1 MAPLSHGFKSQALPW
16 TGFPFPAAILPAC
29 MALTQA
35 RQALH
40 ARRCGP
46 TGTGIKMQAIDNINL
61 ASALD
66 TTLSLLAAFCLG
78 GMIGLALAV
87 PVVAVLAALAA
98 PFVSTLPIEAALP
111 SLAELAAS
119 LARLPPTL
127 LWSLPAVPVSAA
139 LIGYVAAQLAVR
151 AWLRRLP

>member
-1 MAPLSHGFKSQALPW
+1 VEILHGLGATDFYVADR
-16 TGFPFPAAILPAC
+16 F
-29 MALTQA
+29 
-35 RQALH
+35 
-40 ARRCGP
+40 ARR
-46 TGTGIKMQAIDNINL
+46 
-61 ASALD
+61 ASR
-66 TTLSLLAAFCLG
+66 AAGLG
-78 GMIGLALAV
+78 GLVGLALAV

-98 PFVSTLPIEAALP
+98 PFVSTLPIAAALP
-111 SLAELAAS
+111 GFAEMAAS